1 MMISDPAF
9 ETVCSAAAA
18 VRLRGLADCV
28 EIALASPATASG
40 PPAAPLVVAPH
51 HIIAARAKLGR
62 INKNEHMTA
71 TVLMLGFE
79 TREGNA
85 CLVAG

>member
-9 ETVCSAAAA
+9 ETVCSVAAA
-18 VRLRGLADCV
+18 VRLRGFADCV
-28 EIALASPATASG
+28 EIALASTATASG
-40 PPAAPLVVAPH
+40 PPAVPLVAPH

-79 TREGNA
+79 TRGGNA

>member
-1 MMISDPAF
+1 MMISDCVF
-9 ETVCSAAAA
+9 ETVCAVAAAF
-18 VRLRGLADCV
+18 RLRGFADCV
-28 EIALASPATASG
+28 EIALASPVATSA
-40 PPAAPLVVAPH
+40 PPAAPRVAPH

-62 INKNEHMTA
+62 INKNEHITT

-79 TREGNA
+79 TREGNV

>member
-40 PPAAPLVVAPH
+40 PPAAPLVAPH

-71 TVLMLGFE
+71 MVLMLGFE